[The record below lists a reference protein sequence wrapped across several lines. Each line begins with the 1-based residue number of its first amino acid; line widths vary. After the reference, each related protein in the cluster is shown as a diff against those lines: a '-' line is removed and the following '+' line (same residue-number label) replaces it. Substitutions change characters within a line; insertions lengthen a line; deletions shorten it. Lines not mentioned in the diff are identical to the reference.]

1 MISQQLIKLLKLIKL
16 IKLIKLT
23 TMDQTEQYKS
33 VMSEII
39 AKQSVILGPDMAVMR
54 AKKVE
59 GVEISASGEVVE
71 IKGDPAE
78 ALKRLID
85 TYVELSGQIVKNA
98 LGPIFMK
105 YPEIKQN

>member
-1 MISQQLIKLLKLIKL
+1 
-16 IKLIKLT
+16 
-23 TMDQTEQYKS
+23 MDQTEQYKA

-39 AKQSVILGPDMAVMR
+39 AKQSVILGPDMAIMR

-59 GVEISASGEVVE
+59 GIDVSEKGEVVE
-71 IKGDPAE
+71 IKGDPAV

-105 YPEIKQN
+105 YPEIKQTH

>member
-1 MISQQLIKLLKLIKL
+1 
-16 IKLIKLT
+16 
-23 TMDQTEQYKS
+23 MDQLEQYKA

-39 AKQSVILGPDMAVMR
+39 AKQSIILGPDMSIMR

-59 GVEISASGEVVE
+59 GIEVSEKGEVVSVE
-71 IKGDPAE
+71 GEPAE

-98 LGPIFMK
+98 LGSIFIK
-105 YPEIKQN
+105 YPEIKQTH

>member
-1 MISQQLIKLLKLIKL
+1 
-16 IKLIKLT
+16 
-23 TMDQTEQYKS
+23 MDQTEQYKS

-39 AKQSVILGPDMAVMR
+39 AKQSVILGPDMAIAR
-54 AKKVE
+54 AKKVS
-59 GVEISASGEVVE
+59 GVGVSDKGEVTGVD
-71 IKGDPAE
+71 GDPAE

-105 YPEIKQN
+105 YPDIKQDH